1 MLSGDYLVPSSDV
14 ASGGFE
20 SNSLEYGKGL
30 YRSYRAPS
38 ILIGRDRLGHVRP
51 AEGAN
56 HDPLDRRVEP

>member
-38 ILIGRDRLGHVRP
+38 ILIGT
-51 AEGAN
+51 
-56 HDPLDRRVEP
+56 LDATAWDM